1 MNKKDAAIY
10 LGISTRTLEW
20 HVKQKNIGAR
30 KVRGKTGE
38 IADFDEGELRKLKAR
53 IDERRAP
60 VHAVERVSHESHE
73 TEPRNMT
80 GLARLSDVSPDQF
93 MQMLA
98 QAYTAGVSEVM
109 QRLPAMLPAVPNG
122 HAPAATPTIPVAD
135 KLTLSLVEASL
146 VSGLSRNHLR
156 AAIAEKKL
164 RARIIGRGFRVK
176 RSDLEAYV
184 TKL

>member
-1 MNKKDAAIY
+1 MNKKDAAKY

-38 IADFDEGELRKLKAR
+38 IADFDEGELRKLKAQ

-60 VHAVERVSHESHE
+60 VHAVLRESHESHD

-80 GLARLSDVSPDQF
+80 GLARLSDVSPEDF

-98 QAYTAGVSEVM
+98 RAYTAGVSEVM
-109 QRLPAMLPAVPNG
+109 QRLPAMLPAAPNG
-122 HAPAATPTIPVAD
+122 HTSAAIPLTD
-135 KLTLSLVEASL
+135 KLTLSLVEASQL
-146 VSGLSRNHLR
+146 SGLSRNHLR
-156 AAIAEKKL
+156 AAIEAKKL
-164 RARIIGRGFRVK
+164 KARIIGRGFRVK
-176 RSDLEAYV
+176 REDLDLYV
-184 TKL
+184 RKL

>member
-1 MNKKDAAIY
+1 MNKKDAATY

-38 IADFDEGELRKLKAR
+38 IADFDEGELRKLKAQ

-60 VHAVERVSHESHE
+60 VHAVVRESHESHD

-98 QAYTAGVSEVM
+98 QAYTTGVSEVM
-109 QRLPAMLPAVPNG
+109 QRLPAMLPPAPDG
-122 HAPAATPTIPVAD
+122 HVAAAIPVAD
-135 KLTLSLVEASL
+135 KLMLTLADAAALTSLSKDH
-146 VSGLSRNHLR
+146 LS
-156 AAIAEKKL
+156 AAIHAGKL
-164 RARIIGRGFRVK
+164 KARIIGRGWKVK
-176 RSDLEAYV
+176 RDDLDLYV
-184 TKL
+184 KKL

>member
-1 MNKKDAAIY
+1 MNKKEAAAY

-38 IADFDEGELRKLKAR
+38 IADFDEGELRKLKAQ

-60 VHAVERVSHESHE
+60 VHAVERLSHESHE
-73 TEPRNMT
+73 TEARNMT

-109 QRLPAMLPAVPNG
+109 QRLPAMLPPAPNG
-122 HAPAATPTIPVAD
+122 HAPATISDLAH
-135 KLTLSLVEASL
+135 KLTLSLVEAAQL
-146 VSGLSRNHLR
+146 SGLSRGHLR
-156 AAIAEKKL
+156 AAITEKKL
-164 RARIIGRGFRVK
+164 KARIIGRGFRVK
-176 RSDLEAYV
+176 REDLDLYV
-184 TKL
+184 RKL

>member
-1 MNKKDAAIY
+1 MNKKDAATY

-38 IADFDEGELRKLKAR
+38 IADFDEGELRKLKAQ

-60 VHAVERVSHESHE
+60 VHAVERVSHESHD

-109 QRLPAMLPAVPNG
+109 QRLPAMLPAAPNG
-122 HAPAATPTIPVAD
+122 HAPATISVAD
-135 KLTLSLVEASL
+135 KLTLSLVEAAQL
-146 VSGLSRNHLR
+146 SGLSRNHLR
-156 AAIAEKKL
+156 AAIEDKKL
-164 RARIIGRGFRVK
+164 KARIIGRGWKVK
-176 RSDLEAYV
+176 RDDLDLYV
-184 TKL
+184 RKL

>member
-1 MNKKDAAIY
+1 MNKKDAAKY
-10 LGISTRTLEW
+10 LGITPRTLEW

-38 IADFDEGELRKLKAR
+38 IADFDEGELRKLKAQ

-80 GLARLSDVSPDQF
+80 GLARLSDVSPEDF

-98 QAYTAGVSEVM
+98 RAYTAGVSQVM
-109 QRLPAMLPAVPNG
+109 QRLPAMLPAAPNG
-122 HAPAATPTIPVAD
+122 HAHPPIPVAD
-135 KLTLSLVEASL
+135 KLTLSLSEAARL
-146 VSGLSRNHLR
+146 SGLSRNHLR
-156 AAIAEKKL
+156 AAIEDKKL
-164 RARIIGRGFRVK
+164 RARIIGRGWRVK
-176 RSDLEAYV
+176 RDDLDLYV
-184 TKL
+184 KKL